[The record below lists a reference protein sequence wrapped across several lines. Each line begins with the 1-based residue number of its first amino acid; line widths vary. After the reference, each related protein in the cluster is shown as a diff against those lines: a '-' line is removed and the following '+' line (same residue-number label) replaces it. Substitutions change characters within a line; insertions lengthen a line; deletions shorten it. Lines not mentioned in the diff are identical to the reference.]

1 MDRSETV
8 ATIRDVARAASV
20 STSTVSHVINGTRYV
35 SPETRQRVLQA
46 MSELNYSPN
55 RLARSLRNNR
65 TLTLGVLLPNS
76 ANPFFAEVLL
86 GIENVCFERGYN
98 IIMGNASDDP
108 QRELEYLQ
116 VWLSRQV
123 DGILLISTGAYND
136 SLTLLASHET
146 PVVMVDRTA
155 GIPTMDEILTANK
168 QGGLLATR
176 YLLERGHRRI
186 GCITGPSYL
195 TPSAERVEGYAEAL
209 RAAGVPLNE
218 ALIVTG
224 DFLHASGYRA
234 CQHML
239 GLADPPTA
247 IFACNDLMAVGALC
261 AVHEAGLHVPDDVS
275 VIGYDDI
282 PLASYT
288 VPRLTTIAQPAREIG
303 QLAAERLIARLQ
315 QATAAPAHQQLPVR
329 LVERD
334 SCRTLTTST

>member
-1 MDRSETV
+1 MV
-8 ATIRDVARAASV
+8 ATIRDVARVAQV
-20 STSTVSHVINGTRYV
+20 SMSTVSHVINGTRYV
-35 SPETRQRVLQA
+35 APKTRERVLQA
-46 MSELNYSPN
+46 MAELNYSPN

-116 VWLSRQV
+116 VLLSRQV
-123 DGILLISTGAYND
+123 DGILLISTGAYNE
-136 SLTLLASHET
+136 SLALLASHET

-155 GIPTMDEILTANK
+155 DIPTVDEILTANK
-168 QGGLLATR
+168 QGGLLATE
-176 YLLERGHRRI
+176 YLLGLGHRRI

-209 RAAGVPLNE
+209 EAAGIAVDA
-218 ALIVTG
+218 ALVVNG
-224 DFLHASGYRA
+224 DFLHESGYRA
-234 CQHML
+234 CQQML
-239 GLADPPTA
+239 ALPDPPTA
-247 IFACNDLMAVGALC
+247 IFACNDLMAVGAIC
-261 AVHEAGLHVPDDVS
+261 ALHEAGLAVPDDVS
-275 VIGYDDI
+275 VVGYDDI

-315 QATAAPAHQQLPVR
+315 HNSTPPAHQRLPVH
-329 LVERD
+329 LVVRD
-334 SCRTLTTST
+334 SCKPLRP

>member
-1 MDRSETV
+1 M
-8 ATIRDVARAASV
+8 ATIRDVARVAQV
-20 STSTVSHVINGTRYV
+20 SMSTVSHVINGTRYV
-35 SPETRQRVLQA
+35 APHTRERVLQA
-46 MSELNYSPN
+46 MAELNYSPN

-108 QRELEYLQ
+108 QRELEYLK
-116 VWLSRQV
+116 VLLSRQV
-123 DGILLISTGAYND
+123 DGILLISTGAYNE
-136 SLTLLASHET
+136 SLALLASHET

-155 GIPTMDEILTANK
+155 DIPTVDEILTANK
-168 QGGLLATR
+168 QGGLLATE
-176 YLLERGHRRI
+176 YLLGLGHRRI

-195 TPSAERVEGYAEAL
+195 TPSAERVQGYAEAL
-209 RAAGVPLNE
+209 EAAGVAVDE
-218 ALIVTG
+218 ALIVNG
-224 DFLHASGYRA
+224 NFQHESGYRA
-234 CQHML
+234 CRQML
-239 GLADPPTA
+239 ALAEPPTA
-247 IFACNDLMAVGALC
+247 IFACNDLMAVGAIC
-261 AVHEAGLHVPDDVS
+261 ALHEAGLGVPDDVS
-275 VIGYDDI
+275 VVGYDDI

-315 QATAAPAHQQLPVR
+315 HNSTPPAHQRLPVR

-334 SCRTLTTST
+334 SCRPLTS